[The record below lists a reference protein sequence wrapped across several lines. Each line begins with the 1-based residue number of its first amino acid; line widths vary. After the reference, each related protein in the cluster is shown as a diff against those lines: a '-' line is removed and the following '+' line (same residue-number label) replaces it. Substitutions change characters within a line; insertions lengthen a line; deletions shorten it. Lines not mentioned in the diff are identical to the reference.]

1 MGGKEGG
8 VKMATVNICPLL
20 LWLASVSVETS
31 TAKYLSEPCYKPIK
45 DDRPDSVRTR
55 ARPHELIKASDL
67 PPSWDWRNIN
77 GKNYVSVTRNQH
89 IPQYCGSCWAMGATS
104 ALADRINIK
113 RGGAWPSAYLSVQN
127 VIDCGR
133 AGSCFGG
140 DHLRVYAYAHQTGIP
155 DETCNNYQ
163 AVNQRCVQFNQCGT
177 CSFFESCAVVKN
189 YTVWKVGDY
198 GEISGR
204 DEMKAEIYTNGPI
217 SCALMAT
224 GGLEGYAGG
233 VFSEFHPVS
242 LPNHIVS
249 VAGWGVDG
257 DGSEFWIIRNSWGE
271 FWVGSFHLPDPT
283 GVRAPASSNLTKLV
297 SDVGAAKIFICG
309 FITLKML
316 IKKFPEIIINN
327 LKAKA
332 AQTKKLCSTNV
343 AELIG
348 TMFVCVNVSWRLV
361 DL

>member
-55 ARPHELIKASDL
+55 ARPHEFIKASDL

-177 CSFFESCAVVKN
+177 CSFFESCVVVKN

-257 DGSEFWIIRNSWGE
+257 DGSEFWIVRNSWGE
-271 FWVGSFHLPDPT
+271 FWGERGWARIVTSSYKGGKGNWFNLGIEKNCAYADP
-283 GVRAPASSNLTKLV
+283 LV
-297 SDVGAAKIFICG
+297 
-309 FITLKML
+309 T
-316 IKKFPEIIINN
+316 
-327 LKAKA
+327 
-332 AQTKKLCSTNV
+332 
-343 AELIG
+343 
-348 TMFVCVNVSWRLV
+348 
-361 DL
+361 